1 MKIHAEKKSMRNDTH
16 LYIYH
21 AVGTLRCDT
30 NMYEAKL
37 LKLEL
42 DGEGRVGFPHLNSN
56 LLQI

>member
-1 MKIHAEKKSMRNDTH
+1 MRNDTH

-37 LKLEL
+37 LKFEL
-42 DGEGRVGFPHLNSN
+42 DGEGRAVFPHLNSN

>member
-1 MKIHAEKKSMRNDTH
+1 MRKDTH
-16 LYIYH
+16 LYISH

>member
-21 AVGTLRCDT
+21 AVGT
-30 NMYEAKL
+30 NMNEAKL
-37 LKLEL
+37 LKFEL
-42 DGEGRVGFPHLNSN
+42 DGEGRAVFPHLNSN